1 MKINH
6 SLFDLS
12 FRLDHCLA
20 FAGAALVLC
29 AFASTTLTAATSA
42 ATAPANTNLVPAA
55 PASAGGMISAKSRVP
70 KGPPSLQSSGW
81 QKLFDGKSLAG
92 WKITDFAGK
101 GDVRVEDGQIVLE
114 MGVMTGVN
122 YTNPI
127 PRMDY
132 ELSLEARRV
141 EGSDFFCGL
150 TFPVGEDHCSLIVG
164 GWGGGVVGLS
174 SLDGMDAA
182 SNETTKYLNFEK
194 GRWYSIRLRITP
206 TKIQTWIDDDKMV
219 EVETTGRKVG
229 IRIEVE
235 QSVPLG
241 IATWST
247 TGAVRNL
254 QIREL

>member
-1 MKINH
+1 M
-6 SLFDLS
+6 
-12 FRLDHCLA
+12 
-20 FAGAALVLC
+20 
-29 AFASTTLTAATSA
+29 
-42 ATAPANTNLVPAA
+42 
-55 PASAGGMISAKSRVP
+55 
-70 KGPPSLQSSGW
+70 
-81 QKLFDGKSLAG
+81 
-92 WKITDFAGK
+92 
-101 GDVRVEDGQIVLE
+101 RVEDGQIVLE

-150 TFPVGEDHCSLIVG
+150 TFPVGADPCSLVVG

-182 SNETTKYLNFEK
+182 NNETTKYLNFEK
-194 GRWYSIRLRITP
+194 GRWYLIRLRVTP
-206 TKIQTWIDDDKMV
+206 TKIQAWIDDDKMV
-219 EVETTGRKVG
+219 DVETTGRKVG